1 MEDKRVDSTLEQ
13 EIAEKKKLFPAG
25 VKLVG
30 EASAIATHMLR
41 HEDINGSNR
50 LFGGRLMEWIDD
62 VAGIAARLQCGGNVT
77 TAAIDTLEFKHPAF
91 LNDIVV
97 IKAWVTHVGN
107 TSMEVRA
114 DSFVIDP
121 ATNEQTLINHAYLT
135 EVCVDDEGHPTPVPW
150 GLVATTPEQH
160 EECDG
165 ARRRAEIRKMRRAE
179 GV

>member
-1 MEDKRVDSTLEQ
+1 MYDMAAD
-13 EIAEKKKLFPAG
+13 IAEKKKIFPKG
-25 VKLVG
+25 IKMVG
-30 EASAIATHMLR
+30 EAKAVATHMLR

-97 IKAWVTHVGN
+97 IEAWVTHVGN

-114 DSFVIDP
+114 DSYVIDP
-121 ATNEQTLINHAYLT
+121 ATGDHKMVNHAYLT
-135 EVCVDDEGHPTPVPW
+135 EVCVDDEGHPTPVQW
-150 GLVATTPEQH
+150 GLVATNEEQH
-160 EECDG
+160 AECDG

>member
-1 MEDKRVDSTLEQ
+1 MADVEHPMGIKT
-13 EIAEKKKLFPAG
+13 
-25 VKLVG
+25 VG
-30 EASAIATHMLR
+30 EASAVATHMLR

-62 VAGIAARLQCGGNVT
+62 AAGIAARLQCGGNVT
-77 TAAIDTLEFKHPAF
+77 TAAIDTLEFKHPAY

-97 IKAWVTHVGN
+97 IEAWVTHVGN

-114 DSFVIDP
+114 DTYVIDP
-121 ATNEQTLINHAYLT
+121 ASGERTMINHAYLT
-135 EVCVDDEGHPTPVPW
+135 EVCVDDEGHPMTVPW

-179 GV
+179 GGRLPPYHPPRDA

>member
-1 MEDKRVDSTLEQ
+1 MAGESGWNREEDMAMK
-13 EIAEKKKLFPAG
+13 AKLYPMG
-25 VKLVG
+25 IKMVG
-30 EASAIATHMLR
+30 EAKAVATHMLR

-50 LFGGRLMEWIDD
+50 LFGGRLMEWVDD

-77 TAAIDTLEFKHPAF
+77 TAAIDTLEFRHPAY

-97 IKAWVTHVGN
+97 IEAWVTHVGN

-114 DSFVIDP
+114 DTYVVDP
-121 ATNEQTLINHAYLT
+121 ATNERTMINHAYLT
-135 EVCVDDEGHPTPVPW
+135 EVCVDEDGHPTPVPW
-150 GLVATTPEQH
+150 GLVANNEEEH
-160 EECDG
+160 LECDG

>member
-1 MEDKRVDSTLEQ
+1 MSDGTGWSMEADM
-13 EIAEKKKLFPAG
+13 AEKAKLYPRG
-25 VKLVG
+25 VKKVG
-30 EASAIATHMLR
+30 EARATATHMLR

-50 LFGGRLMEWIDD
+50 LFGGRLMEWVDD

-77 TAAIDTLEFKHPAF
+77 TAAIDTLEFRHPAY

-97 IKAWVTHVGN
+97 IEAWVTHVGN

-114 DSFVIDP
+114 DTYVVDP
-121 ATNEQTLINHAYLT
+121 ATNERTMINHAYLT
-135 EVCVDDEGHPTPVPW
+135 EVCVDDEGHPMPVPW
-150 GLVATTPEQH
+150 GLVATTLEQH